1 MLCFKFYFGQTEDY
15 STGGSI
21 SDSLEKL
28 LQRGRGQ
35 GQYACDFGEGGDTC
49 NQAHI
54 LQKVVVAS
62 LVKVTAGHGSRQACY
77 HEGF

>member
-35 GQYACDFGEGGDTC
+35 GQYVCDFGEGEEHANKHTFY
-49 NQAHI
+49 
-54 LQKVVVAS
+54 KS
-62 LVKVTAGHGSRQACY
+62 
-77 HEGF
+77 